1 MTPFLSPQP
10 NPHGPPPIYL
20 AGFGAG
26 MIRIAGEVADGWM
39 VHPLHTTGYMEEVA
53 LPALQE
59 GLAKG
64 GRTAADCEISAQTIC
79 MVGETEEQIEKAKA
93 SARMQISFYGSTPA
107 YRVALD
113 HEGWGELQPELNRMS
128 KAGLWGE
135 MTALISDEMLEK
147 IGVIGTPEE
156 VGRRLRER
164 NSFAARTSV
173 ILYDESGDP
182 DALPKIAAGV
192 HGEN

>member
-1 MTPFLSPQP
+1 
-10 NPHGPPPIYL
+10 
-20 AGFGAG
+20 
-26 MIRIAGEVADGWM
+26 
-39 VHPLHTTGYMEEVA
+39 
-53 LPALQE
+53 
-59 GLAKG
+59 
-64 GRTAADCEISAQTIC
+64 
-79 MVGETEEQIEKAKA
+79 
-93 SARMQISFYGSTPA
+93 
-107 YRVALD
+107 
-113 HEGWGELQPELNRMS
+113 
-128 KAGLWGE
+128 

-182 DALPKIAAGV
+182 ESLPKIAAGV